1 MTLLFRPVGD
11 ARPSP
16 VAGFVEGFVAAA
28 IVLLALAWLDPALPW
43 PPWTWTG
50 EGMVRLVL
58 NAMPPLAVLLI
69 LLAIT
74 RRLWLA
80 AWLVVVALWTL
91 YAANVAKLAVLE
103 TPLIPADLRMLAD
116 VGPSV
121 RLLGHYVRPDRVAV
135 AEIAAAFACSWLL
148 FRIVRPTIAR
158 GSRRVLVGALGALA
172 AISLVAGVPPWRS
185 LYDADRLGF
194 EPWSIG
200 DSVART
206 GLIGSLL
213 LYQWDYG
220 GRDVP
225 PGDDDSARRLL
236 QRYTPALEQR
246 FAGDD
251 GELPDIIV
259 VQSESFF
266 DPSKLRGIA
275 AGRYLRGFARVAAQ
289 ARSGE
294 LVVPTFGGG
303 TIRTEFE
310 VLTGAP
316 LRSLGGVQYP
326 WIELDRRDFSA
337 LPGVLR
343 SRGYRTLAIHPN
355 AGAFWNRAR
364 TYPRL
369 GFERFIDGA
378 AFDDDAIVGLFT
390 GDDALT
396 DRVLAELDDDGPP
409 QFIFAVSME
418 AHGPFDWRPGL
429 DADRLAALPVPEGL
443 DEGGRYWMRNYL
455 YLLEDADRELDRLA
469 TALAKRSRRTLLLF
483 YGDHLPALPPVYAQL
498 GFDDDG
504 KAESETVPWLLYDT
518 ASPFHEETDTQ
529 AWLLP
534 AILLDAAG
542 IGGGSY
548 FSTLD
553 VLRGE
558 LGLDRNA
565 NAIDDSPELI
575 ALARLSL
582 RGELDAMLDSMFGV
596 HVSAE

>member
-1 MTLLFRPVGD
+1 MTLLFRPIGD

-16 VAGFVEGFVAAA
+16 LVGLAEGLGAAA

-43 PPWTWTG
+43 PPWTWTRDG
-50 EGMVRLVL
+50 VVRLVL
-58 NAMPPLAVLLI
+58 NAMPALAVLLV

-80 AWLVVVALWTL
+80 AWLVVVALWAL
-91 YAANVAKLAVLE
+91 YAANVAKLAALE

-116 VGPSV
+116 VGPAV
-121 RLLGHYVRPDRVAV
+121 ALLGHYVRPDGVAI
-135 AEIAAAFACSWLL
+135 AGLAAAIACSWLL
-148 FRIVRPTIAR
+148 YRVARPTIAR
-158 GSRRVLVGALGALA
+158 GSRRLLVGVLGALA
-172 AISLVAGVPPWRS
+172 AISLAEGTPPWRW
-185 LYDADRLGF
+185 LYDAGRLGF

-200 DSVART
+200 ESVART

-213 LYQWDYG
+213 LYQWDYS

-225 PGDDDSARRLL
+225 PGDGESAKELL
-236 QRYTPALEQR
+236 QRFAPALEER
-246 FAGDD
+246 FAAGD
-251 GELPDIIV
+251 GERPDIVV

-266 DPSKLRGIA
+266 DPAKLRGIA
-275 AGRYLRGFARVAAQ
+275 KGQYLRGFERVASR

-294 LVVPTFGGG
+294 LVVPTLGGG

-316 LRSLGGVQYP
+316 FRSLGGVQYP

-337 LPGVLR
+337 LPHVLAR
-343 SRGYRTLAIHPN
+343 HGYRTLAIHPN

-364 TYPRL
+364 TYPEL

-390 GDDALT
+390 GDAALT

-429 DADRLAALPVPEGL
+429 DANRLAALPVPEGL

-455 YLLEDADRELDRLA
+455 YLLGDADRELDRLA

-504 KAESETVPWLLYDT
+504 RAESQTVPWLLYDT
-518 ASPFHEETDTQ
+518 ASRLREKTDTQ

-542 IGGGSY
+542 IGGASY

-553 VLRGE
+553 VLRSE
-558 LGLDRNA
+558 IDLDRNA
-565 NAIDDSPELI
+565 NAIDDTPELV

-582 RGELDAMLDSMFGV
+582 RGELDAMLDAMFGMRATV
-596 HVSAE
+596 D